1 MKLGL
6 REANQ
11 RFSRTMQAVRRGEE
25 VVLTERGRPIAVIR
39 PVAGAAPDSEAAALR
54 RMVEEGLVVA
64 PAEPGPMPAPRWR
77 PVAVEGKP
85 VSRTIIDDRGEWT

>member
-11 RFSRTMQAVRRGEE
+11 QFSRTMQAVRRGEE

-39 PVAGAAPDSEAAALR
+39 PVADAEPDSDAAALR
-54 RMVEEGLVVA
+54 KMIDAGLVVA
-64 PAEPGPMPAPRWR
+64 AAEPGPMPSPRWR
-77 PVAVEGKP
+77 PVAVAGRP
-85 VSRTIIDDRGEWT
+85 VSKTIAEGRGERA

>member
-11 RFSRTMQAVRRGEE
+11 QFSRTMQAVRRGEE

-39 PVAGAAPDSEAAALR
+39 PVADTDPDSDAAALR
-54 RMVEEGLVVA
+54 KMIDAGLVVA
-64 PAEPGPMPAPRWR
+64 AAEPGPMPAPRWR
-77 PVAVEGKP
+77 PVAVAGRP
-85 VSRTIIDDRGEWT
+85 VSRSIAADRGERA

>member
-39 PVAGAAPDSEAAALR
+39 PVVDAESHSDAAALR
-54 RMVEEGLVVA
+54 KMIDAGLVVA
-64 PAEPGPMPAPRWR
+64 AAEPGPMPAPRWR
-77 PVAVEGKP
+77 PVAVAGRP
-85 VSRTIIDDRGEWT
+85 VSKTIVDDRGEQD